1 MITTVTLNA
10 SIDKAYHMTE
20 KIENGTV
27 MRVAKTDNSAGGK
40 GLNVVRVIK
49 LCGVDSKATGLV
61 GGFNGQYLESLL
73 DADGINHEF
82 GHIQGET
89 RSCINILD
97 PGYGSTEYLEG
108 GCNVTKEEADFLNKF
123 PEIIKDSDVV
133 TISGSAPKGMGKDIY
148 QKLIKVI
155 KDQGK
160 QVILDTSGEY
170 LEKGLESQPTMVKP
184 NEMRLN
190 YYSIQRFKVKMK
202 LLHTQKEFTKKRKF
216 LMSLSHLAEMEHC

>member
-1 MITTVTLNA
+1 
-10 SIDKAYHMTE
+10 
-20 KIENGTV
+20 

-40 GLNVVRVIK
+40 GLNVARVIK

-108 GCNVTKEEADFLNKF
+108 GCDVTKEEEADFLNKF

-133 TISGSAPKGMGKDIY
+133 TISGSAPRGMGKDIY

-170 LEKGLESQPTMVKP
+170 LEKGLESSPQW
-184 NEMRLN
+184 
-190 YYSIQRFKVKMK
+190 
-202 LLHTQKEFTKKRKF
+202 
-216 LMSLSHLAEMEHC
+216 

>member
-40 GLNVVRVIK
+40 GLNVARVIK

-108 GCNVTKEEADFLNKF
+108 GCNVTKEEEADFLNKF

-184 NEMRLN
+184 NEDEIELLF
-190 YYSIQRFKVKMK
+190 QVKMK